1 MGSIEKNYLRPAN
14 GTQDALSSSFTPSF
28 ETLLDAMKNPQV
40 PKLVLLRKLYYLLI
54 HLSMNSS
61 LYSPKFG
68 ASNDSNREGH
78 QSTFNLPF
86 TDICNLSNFLFEE
99 LSRKF
104 EHLFS
109 GSESASQQLDI
120 LVHPED
126 LKLLLR
132 CCMGMLR
139 LLEFNQ
145 GFLLEKCKILLAILC
160 KLCSSDVLLHISR
173 NLGENAKHA
182 LRFER
187 SFSRQC
193 VYAGHS
199 GFTTYVEEYNAS
211 MCIVEEA
218 GSPIPFLCSLLEV
231 FADELLLHRHLRLYF
246 MIADSVSSAT
256 ERLFMCHNSHG
267 DSDDVLEVISAH
279 FILSLSDEQASSK
292 LQNASLWWHSMDL
305 RTSELTL
312 TASLALLGSP
322 VISSAPKI
330 IQAHLLF
337 MVSRAIGIDI
347 APQNTRS
354 DFRFMNGYISA
365 LERSIMLYTHNI
377 SSLRVGDDL
386 LGVYTGSF
394 SSVQPGIWKRGFH
407 PSFECYIR
415 PVTYSTINHK
425 ITELACSQ
433 HSHVCDLNSRKK
445 SDLLNASILYMKDN
459 QSVLDK
465 SSREEILSI
474 LNCIISR
481 TLSLE
486 SEGIATHKSGYLGF
500 EEVHLLA
507 SILKLLSSS
516 LLQTVWC
523 MRKKRSSESLS
534 TLKDSSLSKEYDFVT
549 GIIGCF
555 QQCSVSQP
563 VQKLFP
569 EAMRSCQSRH
579 KESKLM
585 FMHFAGLLLFSFARE
600 LEFLWKGC
608 IFMMMTMMNLFIF
621 EEGNLDALRELLGL
635 RNNSL
640 SSISS
645 IDKVSQVQIGRDSSL
660 TVASEFQKIQML
672 CLRDTL
678 SRYEEGKQDSSSETS
693 VATLPQG
700 ARESVEG
707 IVEKTCNGEIF
718 MKSTPEFCWKASDI
732 DDLADF
738 IECKQGK
745 DYSKW
750 LKGREKYRKWKHGK
764 TEVVRK
770 ERKKSFRFLLGE

>member
-486 SEGIATHKSGYLGF
+486 SEGI
-500 EEVHLLA
+500 
-507 SILKLLSSS
+507 
-516 LLQTVWC
+516 
-523 MRKKRSSESLS
+523 
-534 TLKDSSLSKEYDFVT
+534 
-549 GIIGCF
+549 IGCF

-672 CLRDTL
+672 CLSRDTL